1 MMNEWGIPV
10 VELHSLLYQ
19 YTNRLAEKGEHVP
32 AIALAGGFTFEDQ
45 MYKGLALGAPF
56 VKLIGMARG
65 PLAAAM
71 VGKTIGKKIDEGLIP
86 VFVERFGS
94 SVEDIFVTAAHIKQK
109 MGSDTFKEIP
119 TGALGLYTYFER
131 LAQGL
136 RQLMTGNRKFT
147 LDHIER
153 DDIAALTKEAAQV
166 SGITYV
172 MDLDKEAV
180 EKILES

>member
-1 MMNEWGIPV
+1 M
-10 VELHSLLYQ
+10 
-19 YTNRLAEKGEHVP
+19 
-32 AIALAGGFTFEDQ
+32 
-45 MYKGLALGAPF
+45 
-56 VKLIGMARG
+56 
-65 PLAAAM
+65 
-71 VGKTIGKKIDEGLIP
+71 
-86 VFVERFGS
+86 ERFGS
-94 SVEDIFVTAAHIKQK
+94 TVEEIFVTAADLKHEF
-109 MGSDTFKEIP
+109 GADTFKEIP

-153 DDIAALTKEAAQV
+153 DDIASLTKDVADI

-172 MDLDKEAV
+172 MDVDKEEV